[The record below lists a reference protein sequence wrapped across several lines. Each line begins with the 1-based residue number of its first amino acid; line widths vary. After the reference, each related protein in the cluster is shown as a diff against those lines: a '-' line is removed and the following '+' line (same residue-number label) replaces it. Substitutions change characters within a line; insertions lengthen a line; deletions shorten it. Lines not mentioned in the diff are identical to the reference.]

1 MGFLINQSA
10 GWVLPYLYYN
20 TLYFI
25 IHYNTWYI
33 VQLKC
38 MCVKIETRFWTTS
51 ALLSHGFV
59 CHILIRW
66 FDHIKFIFSLIC
78 CCLKRNCQIMQY
90 QCDCMNLLVIV
101 NSHVSWEEGCCGPV
115 FALIILHDTWSCLV
129 WVVNLK

>member
-1 MGFLINQSA
+1 MRA
-10 GWVLPYLYYN
+10 GCYLYYN

-25 IHYNTWYI
+25 IHYNTWY
-33 VQLKC
+33 
-38 MCVKIETRFWTTS
+38 IETRFWTTS

-101 NSHVSWEEGCCGPV
+101 NSQVSWEE
-115 FALIILHDTWSCLV
+115 ARLLWSCLCTNNPS
-129 WVVNLK
+129 WHLVVLGLGGQFEVIEILAYRWMFWLYFW